1 MKEKLSAI
9 SLYSIGILSAII
21 LFVLGIKYLIPLI
34 SPFLIAWIIV
44 GITHSPAEKL
54 SLGIR
59 VPSRILRL
67 MMSLFITAIAVF
79 SLVVLIWQASSFAL
93 DFLTDFAES
102 DRLNGLLSSL
112 FSPQLPIVGEMI
124 SDDISTKLSSAV
136 GNMITSALSSLAEG
150 IASLVTALPQGFLF
164 LLVTLISLVY
174 FSLDYDRISD
184 FIKSMLPKKI
194 VSAIEGIKSKSI
206 GMLGKYLRSYSL
218 IIFVTYMI
226 LLIGFLIL
234 RIKNA
239 LFVAL
244 FVSVLDI
251 LPIIGVGTLLIPWGI
266 LEIAIGNKFVGIGLI
281 ILFLVN
287 AIVRQFL
294 EPKIIG
300 KSLNIHPI
308 ATLIMIYIGY
318 SLFGIMGLIILPA
331 IAIVLSIVLGGN
343 KTAKIG

>member
-1 MKEKLSAI
+1 MS
-9 SLYSIGILSAII
+9 GNRII
-21 LFVLGIKYLIPLI
+21 HTPEEIVRIRRAAEVTAAVRDEIARLAHPGMTTFELDQLAGE
-34 SPFLIAWIIV
+34 LIARTGGKSAFKNYYGYPGNICISMNEVVVHGIGSPDQLITENDIV
-44 GITHSPAEKL
+44 SIDVGVNIDGAIGDTALTITFRDDL
-54 SLGIR
+54 
-59 VPSRILRL
+59 PSDVKRL
-67 MMSLFITAIAVF
+67 VSGTQEA
-79 SLVVLIWQASSFAL
+79 
-93 DFLTDFAES
+93 
-102 DRLNGLLSSL
+102 
-112 FSPQLPIVGEMI
+112 
-124 SDDISTKLSSAV
+124 
-136 GNMITSALSSLAEG
+136 LAEG
-150 IASLVTALPQGFLF
+150 IAALVTALPQGFLF

-184 FIKSMLPKKI
+184 FIKSILPQKF

-206 GMLGKYLRSYSL
+206 RMLGKYLRSYSL

-343 KTAKIG
+343 KTAEIG

>member
-1 MKEKLSAI
+1 
-9 SLYSIGILSAII
+9 
-21 LFVLGIKYLIPLI
+21 
-34 SPFLIAWIIV
+34 
-44 GITHSPAEKL
+44 
-54 SLGIR
+54 
-59 VPSRILRL
+59 
-67 MMSLFITAIAVF
+67 
-79 SLVVLIWQASSFAL
+79 
-93 DFLTDFAES
+93 
-102 DRLNGLLSSL
+102 
-112 FSPQLPIVGEMI
+112 MI

-184 FIKSMLPKKI
+184 FIKSILPQKF

-206 GMLGKYLRSYSL
+206 RMLGKYLRSYSL

-226 LLIGFLIL
+226 LLIGLLIL

-343 KTAKIG
+343 KTAEIG